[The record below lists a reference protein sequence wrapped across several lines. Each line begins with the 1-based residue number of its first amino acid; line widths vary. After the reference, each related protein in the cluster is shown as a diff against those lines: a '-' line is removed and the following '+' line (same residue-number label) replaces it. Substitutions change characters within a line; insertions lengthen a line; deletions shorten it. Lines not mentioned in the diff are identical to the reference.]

1 MKLVIKKIHREPI
14 LQEKGSV
21 YMHHDSLHKA
31 RMDNYIL
38 KGKTEHTGEI
48 FLVLF
53 ALFLVEGT

>member
-1 MKLVIKKIHREPI
+1 MKLVIKKIHRQPI
-14 LQEKGSV
+14 LQEKGNV
-21 YMHHDSLHKA
+21 YMHHDSYKA
-31 RMDNYIL
+31 RMGSYIL